1 MRLIHTAD
9 WHLGRILHGVHL
21 TEDQAHVLD
30 QFVTLVQDSQVDAVL
45 IAGDVY
51 DRAVPPPEAVALL
64 DESLARLV
72 RGLQVPVLIIAGN
85 HDSPTRLA
93 FASRLLEGQGL
104 HVVGTLPSTPRC
116 IVIRDQHGPVYFYAL
131 PYAEPAVVRASL
143 ENPALHD
150 HATSMQALLTQVR
163 AAHPDGARAV
173 LMTHAFVLGGAES
186 ESERPLS
193 VGGAG
198 TVPATCFAGFHYVA
212 LGHLHRPQT
221 VGEAPIHYAGSLLR
235 YSFAEANHTKSVSLV
250 DIDAHGRCTVE
261 RIPLTPPRE
270 VRCLTGTLAEILA
283 GPQAGESRD
292 DYLMVTLLDREPILD
307 AMGKLRTVYPNVLHL
322 IRPQFAPTGEG
333 HGQRGDHRRLS
344 DVELFNAFFEQMTG
358 EALNPAQAEA
368 YTAIIET
375 LRQGEREAIV

>member
-30 QFVTLVQDSQVDAVL
+30 QFVALVQDSQVDAVL

-72 RGLQVPVLIIAGN
+72 RGFKVPVLIIAGN

-104 HVVGTLPSTPRC
+104 HVVGALPSTPRC
-116 IVIRDQHGPVYFYAL
+116 IVMRDQHGPVYFYAL

-150 HATSMQALLTQVR
+150 HATAMQAMLAQVH
-163 AAHPDGARAV
+163 AAHPNGARAV
-173 LMTHAFVLGGAES
+173 LTTHAFVLGGEES

-198 TVPATCFAGFHYVA
+198 TVPAACFAGFHYVA

-221 VGEAPIHYAGSLLR
+221 VGEAPIHYAGSLLK

-261 RIPLTPPRE
+261 RIPLAPRRE

-322 IRPQFAPTGEG
+322 IRPQLTSTGEG
-333 HGQRGDHRRLS
+333 YSQRGDHRRLS
-344 DVELFNAFFEQMTG
+344 DVDLFNAFFEQMTG

-368 YTAIIET
+368 YTAVIET
-375 LRQGEREAIV
+375 LRQGEREATV

>member
-1 MRLIHTAD
+1 MRLMHTSD

-30 QFVTLVQDSQVDAVL
+30 QFVALVQDSQVDAVL

-93 FASRLLEGQGL
+93 FASRLLEDQGL
-104 HVVGTLPSTPRC
+104 HVVGALPSTPRC
-116 IVIRDQHGPVYFYAL
+116 IVIRDQHGPVYVYAL

-143 ENPALHD
+143 ANSALYD
-150 HATSMQALLTQVR
+150 HETAMQALLTQVR

-221 VGEAPIHYAGSLLR
+221 VGAAAIHYAGSLLK

-250 DIDAHGRCTVE
+250 DIDAYGRCTVE
-261 RIPLTPPRE
+261 RIPLTPRRE
-270 VRCLTGTLAEILA
+270 VRCLTGTLAEILT

-307 AMGKLRTVYPNVLHL
+307 AMGKLRSVYPNVLHL
-322 IRPQFAPTGEG
+322 IRPQLTPTGDG
-333 HGQRGDHRRLS
+333 YSQRGDHRRLS

-358 EALNPAQAEA
+358 ERLNPAQAEA
-368 YTAIIET
+368 YTAVIET
-375 LRQGEREAIV
+375 LRQGEREATV

>member
-45 IAGDVY
+45 IAGDIY

-93 FASRLLEGQGL
+93 FASRLLEDQGL

-143 ENPALHD
+143 ENLALYD
-150 HATSMQALLTQVR
+150 HETAMQALLTQVR
-163 AAHPDGARAV
+163 AAHPDGARYAD
-173 LMTHAFVLGGAES
+173 GA
-186 ESERPLS
+186 RLC
-193 VGGAG
+193 AG
-198 TVPATCFAGFHYVA
+198 W
-212 LGHLHRPQT
+212 
-221 VGEAPIHYAGSLLR
+221 
-235 YSFAEANHTKSVSLV
+235 
-250 DIDAHGRCTVE
+250 
-261 RIPLTPPRE
+261 
-270 VRCLTGTLAEILA
+270 
-283 GPQAGESRD
+283 
-292 DYLMVTLLDREPILD
+292 
-307 AMGKLRTVYPNVLHL
+307 
-322 IRPQFAPTGEG
+322 
-333 HGQRGDHRRLS
+333 
-344 DVELFNAFFEQMTG
+344 
-358 EALNPAQAEA
+358 
-368 YTAIIET
+368 
-375 LRQGEREAIV
+375 

>member
-1 MRLIHTAD
+1 
-9 WHLGRILHGVHL
+9 
-21 TEDQAHVLD
+21 
-30 QFVTLVQDSQVDAVL
+30 VQDSQVDAIL
-45 IAGDVY
+45 LAGDVY

-143 ENPALHD
+143 ENPALRD
-150 HATSMQALLTQVR
+150 HETAMLAMLAQVH
-163 AAHPDGARAV
+163 AAHPDGGRAV
-173 LMTHAFVLGGAES
+173 LMAHAFVLGGEES

-198 TVPATCFAGFHYVA
+198 TVPGTCFAGFHYVA

-221 VGEAPIHYAGSLLR
+221 VGAAPIHYAGSLLK
-235 YSFAEANHTKSVSLV
+235 YSFAEAHHTKSVSLV
-250 DIDAHGRCTVE
+250 DIDAYGRCTVE
-261 RIPLTPPRE
+261 RIPLTPRRE

-322 IRPQFAPTGEG
+322 MRPQFTPTGEE

-344 DVELFNAFFEQMTG
+344 DVELFNAFFAQMTG
-358 EALNPAQAEA
+358 AALNPAQAEA
-368 YTAIIET
+368 YSAIIET
-375 LRQGEREAIV
+375 LRQREREATV

>member
-30 QFVTLVQDSQVDAVL
+30 QFVTLVHDSQVDAVL

-104 HVVGTLPSTPRC
+104 HVVGALPSTPRC
-116 IVIRDQHGPVYFYAL
+116 IVIRDRHGPVYFYAL

-150 HATSMQALLTQVR
+150 HAMSMQALLTHVR

-173 LMTHAFVLGGAES
+173 LMTHAFVLGGEES

-212 LGHLHRPQT
+212 LGHLHRPQS
-221 VGEAPIHYAGSLLR
+221 VGEAPIHYAGSLLQ

-261 RIPLTPPRE
+261 RIPLTPRRE

-283 GPQAGESRD
+283 GPQASESRD

-322 IRPQFAPTGEG
+322 IRPQFAPTGEVR
-333 HGQRGDHRRLS
+333 GQRGDHRRLS

-375 LRQGEREAIV
+375 LRQGEREATV